1 MSSSIYDIFHYT
13 PPIINQC
20 SSISL
25 NNNQSY
31 LNSSLNTLQQTFL
44 PCQLHNITDNYT
56 NSVQLVDSNYL
67 MRAPTH
73 FDCYILLFF
82 ARWCYFSV
90 RFAPYFNALPRSF
103 PGLDFVAYD
112 VSKSLR
118 YMTYFGTNAVP
129 SVFIL
134 RKNKL
139 LARLNSTND
148 IQILISL
155 IESTLHLNQTN
166 NLTIKD
172 EDRLG
177 PVTTIYEPSFDYA
190 LLFSWLFIGLFI
202 YYYAEKYNLLTII
215 RQRFSREN

>member
-1 MSSSIYDIFHYT
+1 MSSSIYEIFHYT
-13 PPIINQC
+13 PSIVNQC
-20 SSISL
+20 SSITL
-25 NNNQSY
+25 NNNTSY
-31 LNSSLNTLQQTFL
+31 LNSSFNSLQQPFI

-56 NSVQLVDSNYL
+56 NHVQIVDSNYL

-82 ARWCYFSV
+82 ARWCHFSV
-90 RFAPYFNALPRSF
+90 HFAPYFNALPRSF

-166 NLTIKD
+166 NLTIED
-172 EDRLG
+172 EDRIG

-190 LLFSWLFIGLFI
+190 LLFSWLFVGLFI
-202 YYYAEKYNLLTII
+202 YYYAEKYNLLTRI